1 MLLHL
6 FLTADKRSLYSSFH
20 LAFVFVVCVT
30 IIRQLYNIVNA
41 FLLFLTQFVVYV
53 TFSIDFS
60 VMILYNVNMKR
71 GELILNERLKKLRK
85 TLDLTQQEL
94 ADKLGVKRNTVAQWE
109 IGRNEPSDA
118 IIFSI
123 CREFD
128 VNKEWLRTGEGEMFV
143 IRSDE
148 EEIAAFLGD
157 VLAEEGETYK
167 KQLILALANLSDE
180 GWRGIKEFLDA
191 IIAEKK
197 ERGEL

>member
-1 MLLHL
+1 M
-6 FLTADKRSLYSSFH
+6 
-20 LAFVFVVCVT
+20 
-30 IIRQLYNIVNA
+30 IYNINK
-41 FLLFLTQFVVYV
+41 
-53 TFSIDFS
+53 
-60 VMILYNVNMKR
+60 KR
-71 GELILNERLKKLRK
+71 GDAKLKDRLKQLRK
-85 TLDLTQQEL
+85 TLGLTQQAF
-94 ADKLGVKRNTVAQWE
+94 ADKLGVKRNTVGQWE
-109 IGRNEPSDA
+109 CGINPLTDQT
-118 IIFSI
+118 IFSI

-128 VNKEWLRTGEGEMFV
+128 VNKEWLCTGEGEMFV

-157 VLAEEGETYK
+157 VLSEEGETYK

>member
-1 MLLHL
+1 M
-6 FLTADKRSLYSSFH
+6 
-20 LAFVFVVCVT
+20 
-30 IIRQLYNIVNA
+30 
-41 FLLFLTQFVVYV
+41 
-53 TFSIDFS
+53 
-60 VMILYNVNMKR
+60 
-71 GELILNERLKKLRK
+71 NERLKKLRK
-85 TLDLTQQEL
+85 TLDLTQQEF

-148 EEIAAFLGD
+148 EELAAFFGD
-157 VLAEEGETYK
+157 ILNDGSSFK
-167 KQLILALANLSDE
+167 KRFISALAA
-180 GWRGIKEFLDA
+180 LDTEDWEVIEKFINS

>member
-1 MLLHL
+1 M
-6 FLTADKRSLYSSFH
+6 
-20 LAFVFVVCVT
+20 
-30 IIRQLYNIVNA
+30 IYNINK
-41 FLLFLTQFVVYV
+41 
-53 TFSIDFS
+53 
-60 VMILYNVNMKR
+60 KR
-71 GELILNERLKKLRK
+71 GDAKLKDRLKQLRK
-85 TLDLTQQEL
+85 TLGLTQQAF
-94 ADKLGVKRNTVAQWE
+94 ADKLGVKRNTVGQWE
-109 IGRNEPSDA
+109 CGINPLTDQT
-118 IIFSI
+118 IFSI

-157 VLAEEGETYK
+157 VLSEEGETYK

-191 IIAEKK
+191 LIAEKK